1 MNSFPN
7 GHNKNRYHMKSLPRE
22 VSISRRSRKTLLN
35 TDFIP
40 CLVHH
45 VIVCKMKPSAE
56 WQMLQMHIF
65 NGQKEFIYHDYAS
78 ELPLILHSCVLIFDI
93 LKFIILY
100 LHMTMIEY

>member
-40 CLVHH
+40 SLVHH
-45 VIVCKMKPSAE
+45 VIVCKMKPSAG
-56 WQMLQMHIF
+56 WQMLQMHNFQWTKRIH
-65 NGQKEFIYHDYAS
+65 YSDYAF
-78 ELPLILHSCVLIFDI
+78 ELLLILHSCVL
-93 LKFIILY
+93 LRFIILY
-100 LHMTMIEY
+100 LDIIMIEY

>member
-1 MNSFPN
+1 
-7 GHNKNRYHMKSLPRE
+7 MKSLPRE

-56 WQMLQMHIF
+56 WQMLQMHNF
-65 NGQKEFIYHDYAS
+65 QFDKKNSFIMIMLF
-78 ELPLILHSCVLIFDI
+78 ELVLILHSCVL
-93 LKFIILY
+93 LRFIILY
-100 LHMTMIEY
+100 LDMIMIEY